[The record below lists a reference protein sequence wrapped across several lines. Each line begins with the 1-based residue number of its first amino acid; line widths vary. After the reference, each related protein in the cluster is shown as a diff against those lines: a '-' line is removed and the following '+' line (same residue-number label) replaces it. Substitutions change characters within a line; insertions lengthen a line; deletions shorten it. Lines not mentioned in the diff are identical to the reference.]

1 MDALKKGIL
10 IMVLALAGFACN
22 KSSSCYDAELAKAN
36 ETVLCTQDCPGFKGC
51 DGNNYCNECIAA
63 GHGIGPK

>member
-1 MDALKKGIL
+1 MKKALLVIS
-10 IMVLALAGFACN
+10 ISVLALSCN
-22 KSSSCYDAELAKAN
+22 KSTSCYDAELAKAN

-51 DGNNYCNECIAA
+51 DGETYCNECIAA